1 MMKQLLVTCGAL
13 LFLLFGCAGLKDPGA
28 IKPMQLAP
36 TSVMEIAPDSLLAA
50 LKQTNSGLTS
60 FKGIGKIKIWN
71 QTCLQ
76 STRILWAGYQREKLR
91 LEILGV
97 GGRPFSSVVYDGSRL
112 YLSLHSERRFYQ
124 KQTRKPDLSRLV
136 SMPITVH
143 DILSILA
150 GRVPLLKNATLTI
163 EKEPS
168 GNQYILL
175 LKKGWLRK
183 RTGKIYLREDM
194 KTVWKY
200 ELFQGKNTL
209 LYRVEFLGRR
219 PYGNYQLPDA
229 LLFSNDLQTRIRI
242 DVDNIWPDA
251 KLPSSVFVLK
261 PPG

>member
-1 MMKQLLVTCGAL
+1 MMKQLLTTCGL
-13 LFLLFGCAGLKDPGA
+13 VFFLLLGCAGLKDPGV
-28 IKPMQLAP
+28 IKPASKP
-36 TSVMEIAPDSLLAA
+36 ITAIDPESVVANLEQINA
-50 LKQTNSGLTS
+50 GLTS
-60 FKGIGKIKIWN
+60 FKGIGKIKIWKPN
-71 QTCLQ
+71 GLQ
-76 STRILWAGYQREKLR
+76 STRVVWAGYQTEKLR
-91 LEILGV
+91 LEILGA

-112 YLSLHSERRFYQ
+112 SLSLHSERRFYQ
-124 KQTRKPDLSRLV
+124 KQTSRADLSRLI

-143 DILSILA
+143 DVLCILA

-163 EKEPS
+163 ENAGPGK
-168 GNQYILL
+168 QYVLL
-175 LKKGWLRK
+175 LQKGWFKK

-200 ELFQGKNTL
+200 ELFQGKDTL
-209 LYRVEFLGRR
+209 LYRVEFLRR
-219 PYGNYQLPDA
+219 KLYGNYQLPDA